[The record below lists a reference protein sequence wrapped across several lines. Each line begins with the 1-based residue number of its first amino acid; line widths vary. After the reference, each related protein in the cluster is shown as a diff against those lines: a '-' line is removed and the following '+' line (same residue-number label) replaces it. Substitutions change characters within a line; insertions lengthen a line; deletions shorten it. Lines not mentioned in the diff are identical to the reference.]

1 MYTEVEVEA
10 SAEASID
17 FDGLTA
23 SVNAELGLDTSLTF
37 AALEAGSVSH
47 THTKGSTF
55 SFIVVFFFFNSHEI
69 QEK

>member
-47 THTKGSTF
+47 THTLKGSTF
-55 SFIVVFFFFNSHEI
+55 SFIVFFG
-69 QEK
+69 